1 MPRIDDLIDRLGCAK
16 YISTLD
22 LSRGYWQVPVAESD
36 RPKTSF
42 TTSMGLFQFRVMPFG
57 LSGAPATFQRMMD
70 RLLQGTD
77 DFAAAYLDD
86 LVVYSDTWE
95 AHCHHL
101 RQVLQRLSNNGLTAK
116 LAKCQLGM
124 QKCVYLGHVVGN
136 GQVCPEES
144 KLKAV
149 ESFAV
154 PATKRQVRAFLGLT
168 GYYRRFIPDYAT
180 LAAPLTDLTRK
191 SASSKVEWT
200 AHCDRAFQ
208 ELKQR
213 LCMAPVLQSPDFSRP
228 FVLQT
233 DASDRGVGA
242 VLAQRDENNCD
253 HPVAYFS
260 RKLRPRE
267 QRYSTV
273 EKECLAIRLG
283 VEAFRVY
290 LLGRQFHVQTDHR
303 ALQWLDRLKESNAR
317 LTRWSLALQPY
328 QFVVEHRAGT
338 SNANADALSR
348 LL

>member
-1 MPRIDDLIDRLGCAK
+1 M
-16 YISTLD
+16 
-22 LSRGYWQVPVAESD
+22 V
-36 RPKTSF
+36 
-42 TTSMGLFQFRVMPFG
+42 
-57 LSGAPATFQRMMD
+57 
-70 RLLQGTD
+70 
-77 DFAAAYLDD
+77 
-86 LVVYSDTWE
+86 
-95 AHCHHL
+95 
-101 RQVLQRLSNNGLTAK
+101 
-116 LAKCQLGM
+116 
-124 QKCVYLGHVVGN
+124 N

-154 PATKRQVRAFLGLT
+154 PATKRQVRTFLGLI

-200 AHCDRAFQ
+200 AQCDRAFQ
-208 ELKQR
+208 ELKRR

-242 VLAQRDENNCD
+242 VLAQQDENNCD

-283 VEAFRVY
+283 SKPSECIYWA
-290 LLGRQFHVQTDHR
+290 
-303 ALQWLDRLKESNAR
+303 ANSMCR
-317 LTRWSLALQPY
+317 LTIVPC
-328 QFVVEHRAGT
+328 
-338 SNANADALSR
+338 SR
-348 LL
+348 LTDSKSPTPV